1 MLQSYKKKK
10 NGQMKTNAAGVMT
23 NQRTN
28 VAKGFNL
35 HQCENVTFRREGGGR
50 GNHLTDWENVQN
62 WQSWQSW
69 KCEWGEQRR
78 CLLRGRT
85 ASQTSSP
92 ECCREAGNE
101 VTPETG

>member
-1 MLQSYKKKK
+1 
-10 NGQMKTNAAGVMT
+10 MKTNAAGVMT

-50 GNHLTDWENVQN
+50 GGNHLTDWENVQN